1 MSLAHINEDLFE
13 QEVLKSTTPVLVDFW
28 APWCGPCKAMEP
40 TLEKVAEETAGKLK
54 VMKLNIDD
62 NPQLASRYRV
72 MSIPTMLLFVGGNVM
87 EQIVG
92 LVSKDKVL
100 AKVQSHL

>member
-1 MSLAHINEDLFE
+1 MALQHITENLFE
-13 QEVLKSTTPVLVDFW
+13 QEVLKSAKPVLVDFW

-40 TLEKVAEETAGKLK
+40 TLEKVAEETAERLT
-54 VMKLNIDD
+54 VMKVNIDEC
-62 NPQLASRYRV
+62 PQLASSYRV
-72 MSIPTMLLFVGGNVM
+72 MSIPTLLLFKDGNVM

-100 AKVQSHL
+100 AKVQPHL